1 MELLHQLLQEQH
13 FSDSTDLWH
22 YIWGSPLFSSKKA
35 YLHLT
40 GHAQEHAVFSWLWKS
55 SCQKNIRFSFGFFLR
70 IDSVPGISSVRPGT
84 VGLPTGTE
92 HFRVGS
98 GTWIRP
104 TSFVSTRIGVELVD
118 LLGN

>member
-1 MELLHQLLQEQH
+1 MLKYMQSFL
-13 FSDSTDLWH
+13 
-22 YIWGSPLFSSKKA
+22 GSGNQVVKI
-35 YLHLT
+35 
-40 GHAQEHAVFSWLWKS
+40 
-55 SCQKNIRFSFGFFLR
+55 NIRFSFGFFLR